1 MSNRYFWQMIFIK
14 YTSDNKRVFYP
25 NFFSNGYFI
34 TSEDQMIKYRKY
46 GNMFFLICFAI
57 FLILGKLKILKL
69 LIKMNILSGWG
80 WLALLGAILVIGTIY
95 NIIVEKII
103 FKHSLK
109 IEEKYWVNNSEN
121 IKFIL
126 FSGLYILGYIAAIIG
141 LVYITIEYFSHI
153 WPVMIALG
161 IGLVIALGKGPQL
174 LDTRL
179 NNYTLHLEIKS
190 LTAFAQTE
198 LEKLHQEKFSEKA
211 NSWKIIDNIQT
222 YLPILIEYL
231 AKNEIFEYEQELSSI
246 KNFIKELKDYNITL
260 YDNNIDEKT
269 HQQIIEEEF
278 LKEFRW

>member
-1 MSNRYFWQMIFIK
+1 MANRYFWQMIFIK

-103 FKHSLK
+103 FKHSIK

-246 KNFIKELKDYNITL
+246 KNFIKELKDYNISL
-260 YDNNIDEKT
+260 YDNGIDENT

-278 LKEFRW
+278 LNEFRW

>member
-1 MSNRYFWQMIFIK
+1 MIFIK

>member
-1 MSNRYFWQMIFIK
+1 MANRYFWQMIFIK

-103 FKHSLK
+103 FKHSIK

-126 FSGLYILGYIAAIIG
+126 FSSLYILGYIAAIIG

-246 KNFIKELKDYNITL
+246 KNFIKELKDYNISL
-260 YDNNIDEKT
+260 YDNDIDENT

-278 LKEFRW
+278 LNEFRW

>member
-1 MSNRYFWQMIFIK
+1 MANRYFWQMIFIK

-103 FKHSLK
+103 FKHSIK

-246 KNFIKELKDYNITL
+246 KNFIKELKDYNISL
-260 YDNNIDEKT
+260 YDNDIDENT

-278 LKEFRW
+278 LNEFRW

>member
-1 MSNRYFWQMIFIK
+1 MANRYFWQMIFIK
-14 YTSDNKRVFYP
+14 YTSNNKRVFYP

-103 FKHSLK
+103 FKHSIK

-126 FSGLYILGYIAAIIG
+126 FSSLYILGYIAAIIG

-179 NNYTLHLEIKS
+179 NNYTLQLEIKS

-198 LEKLHQEKFSEKA
+198 LEKLHQGKFSEKA

-231 AKNEIFEYEQELSSI
+231 AQNENTEYEQELSSI

-260 YDNNIDEKT
+260 YDNDIDENT

-278 LKEFRW
+278 LNEFRW

>member
-1 MSNRYFWQMIFIK
+1 MANRYFWQMIFIK

-103 FKHSLK
+103 FKHSIK

-231 AKNEIFEYEQELSSI
+231 AKNKIFEYEQELSSI
-246 KNFIKELKDYNITL
+246 KNFIKELKDYNISL
-260 YDNNIDEKT
+260 YDNDIDENT

-278 LKEFRW
+278 LNEFRW

>member
-1 MSNRYFWQMIFIK
+1 MIFIK

-34 TSEDQMIKYRKY
+34 TSEDQMIKYKKY

-69 LIKMNILSGWG
+69 LIKMNILSGWN
-80 WLALLGAILVIGTIY
+80 WLALLGAILLIGMIY

-103 FKHSLK
+103 FKHSIK

-126 FSGLYILGYIAAIIG
+126 FSGLYILVYIAAIIG

-161 IGLVIALGKGPQL
+161 IGLVIALGKGSQL

-198 LEKLHQEKFSEKA
+198 LEKLQQEKFSEKA
-211 NSWKIIDNIQT
+211 NSWKIIENIQT
-222 YLPILIEYL
+222 YLPLLIEYL
-231 AKNEIFEYEQELSSI
+231 AQNENIEYEQELSSI
-246 KNFIKELKDYNITL
+246 KNFIKELKDYNISL
-260 YDNNIDEKT
+260 YDNDIDENT
-269 HQQIIEEEF
+269 HQQIIEEF
-278 LKEFRW
+278 LSEYSV

>member
-1 MSNRYFWQMIFIK
+1 MANRYFWQMIFIK

-121 IKFIL
+121 LNFL
-126 FSGLYILGYIAAIIG
+126 LTTSLYILGYIAAIIG
-141 LVYITIEYFSHI
+141 VVYITIEYFRHI
-153 WPVMIALG
+153 LPVMILLG
-161 IGLVIALGKGPQL
+161 IGLVIVLAKGPTL
-174 LDTRL
+174 LLNRL
-179 NNYTLHLEIKS
+179 DNFTLGLEIKS

-198 LEKLHQEKFSEKA
+198 LEKLQQEKFSEKA

-222 YLPILIEYL
+222 YLPLLIEYL
-231 AKNEIFEYEQELSSI
+231 AKNENTEYEQELSSI

>member
-1 MSNRYFWQMIFIK
+1 MANRYFWQMIFIK

-80 WLALLGAILVIGTIY
+80 WLALFGAILVIGTIY

-103 FKHSLK
+103 FKHSIK

-126 FSGLYILGYIAAIIG
+126 FSSLYILGYIAAIIG

-153 WPVMIALG
+153 WSVMIALG

-179 NNYTLHLEIKS
+179 NNYTLYLEIKS

-211 NSWKIIDNIQT
+211 NSWKIIENIQT
-222 YLPILIEYL
+222 YLPLLIEYL

-260 YDNNIDEKT
+260 YDNDIDENT

>member
-1 MSNRYFWQMIFIK
+1 MANRYFWQMIFIK

-103 FKHSLK
+103 FKHSIK

-260 YDNNIDEKT
+260 YDNDIDEKT

-278 LKEFRW
+278 LNEFRW

>member
-1 MSNRYFWQMIFIK
+1 MANRYFWQMIFIK

-34 TSEDQMIKYRKY
+34 TSEDQMIKYKKY

-69 LIKMNILSGWG
+69 LIKMNILSGWN
-80 WLALLGAILVIGTIY
+80 WLALLGAILLIGMIY

-103 FKHSLK
+103 FKHSIK

-126 FSGLYILGYIAAIIG
+126 FSGLYILVYIAAIIG

-161 IGLVIALGKGPQL
+161 IGLVIALGKGSQL

-198 LEKLHQEKFSEKA
+198 LEKLQQEKFSEKA
-211 NSWKIIDNIQT
+211 NSWKIIENIQT
-222 YLPILIEYL
+222 YLPLLIEYL
-231 AKNEIFEYEQELSSI
+231 AQNENIEYEQELSSI
-246 KNFIKELKDYNITL
+246 KNFIKELKDYNISL
-260 YDNNIDEKT
+260 YDNDIDENT
-269 HQQIIEEEF
+269 HQQIIEEF
-278 LKEFRW
+278 LSEYSV